1 MFFLVKGGQIGP
13 SPHSDQAPDV
23 TTASADLFCLSGT
36 DGALLPYVTRSG
48 KVRVRRNCGPSAA
61 SLALESIAR
70 AFAKADGRSVGTAAI
85 VSQQF
90 RSDLAGVENFGNH
103 LITEPPMLLPQR
115 PEPRDAVPMPDRP
128 FPAVEAL
135 IRRVQRIAASRPDP
149 MHILAQTI
157 SMTGEIGADPYAV
170 LGVLVEGAVLTI
182 VQHIPAEQQM
192 ETAAMLIQLL
202 EERLKARGVPG
213 GGR

>member
-1 MFFLVKGGQIGP
+1 
-13 SPHSDQAPDV
+13 
-23 TTASADLFCLSGT
+23 
-36 DGALLPYVTRSG
+36 
-48 KVRVRRNCGPSAA
+48 
-61 SLALESIAR
+61 
-70 AFAKADGRSVGTAAI
+70 
-85 VSQQF
+85 
-90 RSDLAGVENFGNH
+90 
-103 LITEPPMLLPQR
+103 MLLPQR
-115 PEPRDAVPMPDRP
+115 PQPRNGVAMPDRP

-182 VQHIPAEQQM
+182 VQQIPSEQQA
-192 ETAAMLIQLL
+192 ETAAMLVQLL

-213 GGR
+213 GDR